1 MSAGP
6 HWSEGGSGPAIGA
19 WGRLGQLSYPSPAL
33 TPCAVRSGGKTVGVS
48 WPAVFRTFAHEIRAA
63 TGRATN
69 R

>member
-1 MSAGP
+1 MSACP

-19 WGRLGQLSYPSPAL
+19 WGRFGQYIYPSPAL

-63 TGRATN
+63 TGSATD